1 MKSALEELQAVIERL
16 TDAENGCPWDK
27 EQTPESLTEYLIE
40 ESHELVSAI
49 RSGNT
54 ADVCEE
60 LGDVA
65 FLLLFVAHLYQKRGQ
80 FSLDDALNNNRAK
93 MVRRHPHVFGDV
105 TFDNLDEQLKTWE
118 KIKRAE
124 HTDAEGKPQGLFD
137 SLPSS
142 LPPLTKAYR
151 IHSKAARVGF
161 TWPEDEEV
169 EQQVEAEWLE
179 WLDASAVRAFA
190 PVSALKSVVL
200 PQLGLPA
207 SARIMAVPPFSDS
220 TAYAQ
225 TKSGRLVH
233 VRDGKIKPRQM
244 KTPPVIGRRD
254 SVFALTE
261 RGGAVADVHVD
272 ALAGGE
278 VIELLH
284 ELLAVGVDDLR
295 SQTLLLILR
304 HGAQNA
310 LDDACR
316 GLGRV
321 ARELEHGVDIA
332 ALAQRLE
339 HERELGIELIG
350 VVQTLDPESNF
361 DHDAKLL

>member
-179 WLDASAVRAFA
+179 WLDASAGDDAEAQRVHDKLNALLNHIRQNVEMIIHYEKEILRRRGFIT
-190 PVSALKSVVL
+190 SAYCRH
-200 PQLGLPA
+200 PG
-207 SARIMAVPPFSDS
+207 
-220 TAYAQ
+220 Y
-225 TKSGRLVH
+225 
-233 VRDGKIKPRQM
+233 
-244 KTPPVIGRRD
+244 
-254 SVFALTE
+254 
-261 RGGAVADVHVD
+261 VADPVAD
-272 ALAGGE
+272 RLFDE
-278 VIELLH
+278 LYRMIET
-284 ELLAVGVDDLR
+284 EFV
-295 SQTLLLILR
+295 
-304 HGAQNA
+304 
-310 LDDACR
+310 
-316 GLGRV
+316 
-321 ARELEHGVDIA
+321 
-332 ALAQRLE
+332 
-339 HERELGIELIG
+339 
-350 VVQTLDPESNF
+350 
-361 DHDAKLL
+361 K

>member
-179 WLDASAVRAFA
+179 WLDASAGDDAEAQKHELGDLIFSITEMGRRKGIKASEALDLATARFLRRFARMEELARQQGKDFPDLSLDEKDELWNAAKEEERPPISDLCPLAAFGGRAGPAALRLFAGGHGPARPQADA
-190 PVSALKSVVL
+190 PV
-200 PQLGLPA
+200 
-207 SARIMAVPPFSDS
+207 
-220 TAYAQ
+220 
-225 TKSGRLVH
+225 
-233 VRDGKIKPRQM
+233 RDRTPRQGPRQPAARRSRLYPVAG
-244 KTPPVIGRRD
+244 TPVHAGQCRRPGR
-254 SVFALTE
+254 
-261 RGGAVADVHVD
+261 
-272 ALAGGE
+272 
-278 VIELLH
+278 
-284 ELLAVGVDDLR
+284 
-295 SQTLLLILR
+295 
-304 HGAQNA
+304 
-310 LDDACR
+310 R
-316 GLGRV
+316 GLGLGTPV
-321 ARELEHGVDIA
+321 GQ
-332 ALAQRLE
+332 QR
-339 HERELGIELIG
+339 
-350 VVQTLDPESNF
+350 QQ
-361 DHDAKLL
+361 